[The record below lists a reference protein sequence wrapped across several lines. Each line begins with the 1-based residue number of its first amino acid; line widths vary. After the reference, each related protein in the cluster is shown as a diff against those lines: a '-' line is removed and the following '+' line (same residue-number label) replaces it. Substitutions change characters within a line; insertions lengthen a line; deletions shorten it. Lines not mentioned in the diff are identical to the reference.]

1 MKAWTRCLRIDS
13 TPVTLAWLPLACYPH
28 LSFRRHFHVPW
39 LMCKMGWITLIH
51 RGGSAFRI
59 SSLKAQSSAQEAAR
73 AHTWAGT
80 DLNGK
85 RCHPARSRPG
95 KVWKPTL
102 SWSQDASLGLRQFLG
117 QGWVPHQHQ
126 HGHRHRLAGRGICH
140 QPPQVSVLWGGSAG
154 RPALAG
160 GAPPH
165 CSGSGVA
172 AGGLE
177 TRQTLTN
184 SAWFPLTS
192 LQPYLV
198 AQPKPEAPQHLS
210 LPAQKGRAGLS
221 WPLKP
226 RLGFLLQAGNRPVQG
241 VHCLSCSCPLAG
253 PRQCLD
259 TGAHYRSPQRSRKDR
274 TCRFCAVVVI

>member
-1 MKAWTRCLRIDS
+1 MLSPPLVSEALPRS
-13 TPVTLAWLPLACYPH
+13 LANVQDGLDHPNSQRGLSLQDLKSKGTELCPGSRESPH
-28 LSFRRHFHVPW
+28 LGRDRPQWQAVPPCQV
-39 LMCKMGWITLIH
+39 L
-51 RGGSAFRI
+51 
-59 SSLKAQSSAQEAAR
+59 
-73 AHTWAGT
+73 
-80 DLNGK
+80 
-85 RCHPARSRPG
+85 RPG

-241 VHCLSCSCPLAG
+241 VQCLSCNCPLAG